1 MEINSLP
8 LLGIMILNFIL
19 SGLLLSLIACS
30 EGQPESKATGGKILP
45 EPEPS
50 LPVLSV
56 GDIKPPQGYK
66 RIAADP
72 ASFASW
78 LRDVPLKKDKSVY
91 LYNGKLKPNQSAQ
104 FAVVDISVGKKDLQQ
119 CADVVMRLRAEYLFA
134 QNKYA
139 DIAFMDYSGKWYKWQ
154 GRDNRRAFDNYLQTV
169 FGWCGSASLEK
180 QLMPVKNFN
189 DIKAGDVFVQG
200 GFPGHAMIV
209 VDIAVNEK
217 GKKIFML
224 VQGYQ
229 PAQDIHVV
237 VNPMNGTLSPW
248 YEIMEEEDIV
258 TPEWR
263 FKKDNLKTWE

>member
-1 MEINSLP
+1 MIFSLFSM
-8 LLGIMILNFIL
+8 LFV
-19 SGLLLSLIACS
+19 LIGCGD
-30 EGQPESKATGGKILP
+30 EQPKSKVTGDNALI
-45 EPEPS
+45 EPGSS
-50 LPVLSV
+50 LPVKSIK
-56 GDIKPPQGYK
+56 GIKPPKGYK
-66 RIAADP
+66 RVTAES
-72 ASFASW
+72 ASFAHW
-78 LRDVPLKKDKSVY
+78 LRDVPLKKEKAVY

-119 CADVVMRLRAEYLFA
+119 CADVVMRLRAEYLFV
-134 QNKYA
+134 QKKYS
-139 DIAFMDYSGKWYKWQ
+139 DIAFMDYSSKWYKWL
-154 GRDNRRAFDNYLQTV
+154 GRDNRPAFDNYLQTV

-180 QLMPVKNFN
+180 QLKPINNFN

-209 VDIAVNEK
+209 VDVAVNEK

-237 VNPMNGTLSPW
+237 VNPMNEKLSPW
-248 YEIMEEEDIV
+248 YEITGGEEII

-263 FKKDNLKTWE
+263 FKKANLKNWE